1 MFLEQFGRRAMPV
14 LAGLLLAAPHV
25 ALAAEPAPVT
35 TAQSVFGRDLVN
47 KVKKGAIYITAMV
60 PAEGQGM
67 GMLQVGWIGSGFI
80 FQAVPEE
87 NAAFALTNH
96 HVGQGTA
103 VLQVETWDRSTYKA
117 DLVATEPGIDVALI
131 KIYDIPPDAYEV
143 NVLGDSDRVVP
154 GEPALAIG
162 APGSGDSV
170 NANRSDPFIDFGL
183 HLTTTMRVVT
193 GIETE
198 PFEFISNW
206 PSWRQDLGYQVMTN
220 LPKRIVT
227 QSTING
233 GNSGGPLYNARGECI
248 GLNHAHAGGG
258 PVINQN
264 ENYTIPINYAKN
276 FAYQILN
283 NGSYDLPWLGL
294 DTVFPPTFTSAQQIA
309 EFMERFYRE
318 GEIKIFGVR
327 PGGPAE
333 RAGLKEGDLILEF
346 DGKVFATP
354 SELRRYVFDLPIG
367 HTAPVKVQRGRLK
380 LLLEIEVE
388 PKRRYNSEFSI

>member
-1 MFLEQFGRRAMPV
+1 MNAKT
-14 LAGLLLAAPHV
+14 LAPALLAVLVLGSLPGQPARAESYVPQT
-25 ALAAEPAPVT
+25 AAG
-35 TAQSVFGRDLVN
+35 VFGRDLVN
-47 KVKKGAIYITAMV
+47 KVKRSAVYIWMMT
-60 PAEGQGM
+60 PAEGGGM
-67 GMLQVGWIGSGFI
+67 GILSPAGIGSGFI

-87 NAAFALTNH
+87 NAAYALTNH
-96 HVGQGTA
+96 HVAGDTA
-103 VLQVETWDRSTYKA
+103 LLQVETWDRQTFKA
-117 DLVATEPGIDVALI
+117 DLIATEPGIDVALI

-143 NVLGDSDRVVP
+143 AVLGDSDKVQI
-154 GEPALAIG
+154 GEPGLAIG
-162 APGSGDSV
+162 APGSRDSM
-170 NANRSDPFIDFGL
+170 NANRSDPYMDFGL

-193 GIETE
+193 GIQTE
-198 PFEFISNW
+198 PYFYVGFWAQNG
-206 PSWRQDLGYQVMTN
+206 RQALGYQVFTN
-220 LPKRIVT
+220 LPTAFVC